1 MGPALTGEG
10 VSSSNSAMLLLSICE
25 LRVSIRGGRL
35 LPAGDL
41 EAGDAGNFPDVVS
54 WLGLTSMREVFIAY
68 SADGCLSAGSV
79 TSICSLSSIFVTLIA
94 PLLATGISPVILFC
108 SGELGFQFEIV
119 LAYLL

>member
-1 MGPALTGEG
+1 M
-10 VSSSNSAMLLLSICE
+10 LLSICE

-54 WLGLTSMREVFIAY
+54 WIGLTPTKEVFIAY
-68 SADGCLSAGSV
+68 SADGCRSTGSV

-94 PLLATGISPVILFC
+94 PLLGFPLPTGISPVLLFC